1 MARPSTVRTY
11 QHRGPSNADLLAA
24 CAEGDQGAW
33 QQVVDRFS
41 GLIWSVAHRHRLSP
55 TECEDV
61 CQATW
66 SKLVQ
71 KLDTI
76 RDPERLGDWLATVAR
91 NEALKQLN
99 RGSRLVVSD
108 RPELFD
114 RADERATQPED
125 EVLRAE
131 LHARIRQ
138 ALHCLSPQCQ
148 ALLELMLADPP
159 ASYEEA
165 AERLDLSA
173 GSIGPIRTRCLRR
186 LREALAA

>member
-1 MARPSTVRTY
+1 MAPPAVRTY
-11 QHRGPSNADLLAA
+11 QHRGPSNAELLTA
-24 CAEGDQGAW
+24 CRGGDQGAW
-33 QQVVDRFS
+33 QQVVDRFA
-41 GLIWSVAHRHRLSP
+41 GLIWSVAFRHRLSH

-71 KLDTI
+71 KVDTI

-91 NEALKQLN
+91 NESLKQLN
-99 RGSRLVVSD
+99 RSSRTVVSD
-108 RPELFD
+108 KIELFE
-114 RADERATQPED
+114 RADPQVAQPED

-131 LHARIRQ
+131 LHARLRA

-148 ALLELMLADPP
+148 ALLELMLTDPP

-165 AERLDLSA
+165 AERLALSA
-173 GSIGPIRTRCLRR
+173 SSIGPIRTRCLRR

>member
-1 MARPSTVRTY
+1 MAHLSATRTY
-11 QHRGPSNADLLAA
+11 QHRGLSNADLLAA
-24 CAEGDQGAW
+24 CGDGDQGAW
-33 QQVVDRFS
+33 QQVIDRYA
-41 GLIWSVAHRHRLSP
+41 GLIWSVAYRHRLSP

-91 NEALKQLN
+91 NESLKQLN
-99 RGSRLVVSD
+99 RSSRVVITD

-114 RADERATQPED
+114 RVDERIPQPEN

-131 LHARIRQ
+131 LHARLRE
-138 ALHCLSPQCQ
+138 AMHCLSPQCQ

-165 AERLDLSA
+165 ADRLELSVS
-173 GSIGPIRTRCLRR
+173 SIGPIRTRCLRR

>member
-1 MARPSTVRTY
+1 MARLSTTRPY
-11 QHRGPSNADLLAA
+11 QHNGPSNADLLVA
-24 CAEGDQGAW
+24 CGNGDQGAW
-33 QQVVDRFS
+33 QQVVDRFA

-66 SKLVQ
+66 IKLVQ
-71 KLDTI
+71 KIGTI

-91 NEALKQLN
+91 NESLKQLN
-99 RGSRLVVSD
+99 RSSRMVVSD

-114 RADERATQPED
+114 RVDERIAQPED

-131 LHARIRQ
+131 LHARLRQ
-138 ALHCLSPQCQ
+138 AMQCLSPQCQ

-165 AERLDLSA
+165 AERLELSA
-173 GSIGPIRTRCLRR
+173 SSIGPIRTRCLRR